1 MTKGTK
7 IESRDI
13 RIMLQ
18 TFRYIYGC
26 DTFKIHR
33 DFIADYFDITVA
45 SVAQYMSGLAKKETI
60 SLKVSD
66 DKIYTVTLT
75 CSDGLVFKKI
85 KDKTKEELN
94 ELTDEWLGKYKESHQ
109 QTYYDKNTNIK
120 YDTLE
125 DFLKAKR
132 QEQID
137 RENLIEVKLKEIFDK
152 LGIVYEYQHIE
163 IIKDENGEQHGY
175 IYDFLV
181 DIGGKKY
188 DVEIDGSSH
197 DGNEERDKERD
208 NLTRS
213 IGIEPIRFSTQ
224 MIYVLSYEVN
234 KGKLNKDDI
243 LGLIVN
249 DFSSIAKLWESENI
263 FYNRWFDCKEENKR
277 LQDLLIEEKDKRIQD
292 LQGLN
297 KTLQEANKTLQE
309 ANKTL
314 QELIEEKKRLKGEN
328 KRLQNLLDIKTI
340 QLSEAKYSISELNAI
355 LDDEEEHDSLFDA
368 KERQK
373 EVRDEMPREC
383 FLLSKKDVKLPF

>member
-75 CSDGLVFKKI
+75 YSDGLVFKKI

-175 IYDFLV
+175 IYDFLINI
-181 DIGGKKY
+181 DGKKY

-297 KTLQEANKTLQE
+297 KTLQEANKTLQD
-309 ANKTL
+309 
-314 QELIEEKKRLKGEN
+314 LIEEKKRLKGEN

>member
-243 LGLIVN
+243 LGLIVTSL
-249 DFSSIAKLWESENI
+249 SSIEVIWNAVRASCSTLL
-263 FYNRWFDCKEENKR
+263 DCKEENKR

-292 LQGLN
+292 IQGLN
-297 KTLQEANKTLQE
+297 KTLQEANKTLQD
-309 ANKTL
+309 
-314 QELIEEKKRLKGEN
+314 LIEEKKRLKGEN
-328 KRLQNLLDIKTI
+328 KRLQDLLDIKTI

-373 EVRDEMPREC
+373 EVRDEMDREC

>member
-75 CSDGLVFKKI
+75 YSDGLVFKKI

-137 RENLIEVKLKEIFDK
+137 MENLIEVKLKEIFDK

-175 IYDFLV
+175 IYDFLINI
-181 DIGGKKY
+181 DGKKY

-243 LGLIVN
+243 LGLIVTSL
-249 DFSSIAKLWESENI
+249 SSIEVIWNAVRASCSTLL
-263 FYNRWFDCKEENKR
+263 DCKEENKR

-292 LQGLN
+292 LIKVTKSYQD
-297 KTLQEANKTLQE
+297 
-309 ANKTL
+309 
-314 QELIEEKKRLKGEN
+314 LIEEYKKLQGEN

-355 LDDEEEHDSLFDA
+355 LDDEEEHNSLFNA

-373 EVRDEMPREC
+373 EVRDEMAREC

>member
-75 CSDGLVFKKI
+75 YSDGLVFKKI

-175 IYDFLV
+175 IYDFLINI
-181 DIGGKKY
+181 DGKKY

-243 LGLIVN
+243 LGLIVTSL
-249 DFSSIAKLWESENI
+249 SSIEVIWNAVRASCSTLL
-263 FYNRWFDCKEENKR
+263 DCKEENKR

-292 LQGLN
+292 LIKVTKSYQD
-297 KTLQEANKTLQE
+297 
-309 ANKTL
+309 
-314 QELIEEKKRLKGEN
+314 LIEEYKKLQGEN

-355 LDDEEEHDSLFDA
+355 LDDEEEHNSLFNA

-373 EVRDEMPREC
+373 EVRDEMAREC

>member
-75 CSDGLVFKKI
+75 YSDGLVFKKI

-175 IYDFLV
+175 IYDFLINI
-181 DIGGKKY
+181 DGKKY

-243 LGLIVN
+243 LGLIVTSL
-249 DFSSIAKLWESENI
+249 SSIEVIWNAVRASCSTLL
-263 FYNRWFDCKEENKR
+263 DCKEENKR
-277 LQDLLIEEKDKRIQD
+277 L
-292 LQGLN
+292 
-297 KTLQEANKTLQE
+297 
-309 ANKTL
+309 
-314 QELIEEKKRLKGEN
+314 
-328 KRLQNLLDIKTI
+328 
-340 QLSEAKYSISELNAI
+340 
-355 LDDEEEHDSLFDA
+355 
-368 KERQK
+368 
-373 EVRDEMPREC
+373 
-383 FLLSKKDVKLPF
+383 

>member
-75 CSDGLVFKKI
+75 YSDGLVFKKI

-175 IYDFLV
+175 IYDFLINI
-181 DIGGKKY
+181 DGKKY

-243 LGLIVN
+243 LGLIVTSL
-249 DFSSIAKLWESENI
+249 SSIEVIWNTVRASCSTLL
-263 FYNRWFDCKEENKR
+263 DCKEENKR
-277 LQDLLIEEKDKRIQD
+277 LQDLLIEEKDKRIQYLIKVTKSYQD
-292 LQGLN
+292 
-297 KTLQEANKTLQE
+297 
-309 ANKTL
+309 
-314 QELIEEKKRLKGEN
+314 LIEEYKKLQGEN

-355 LDDEEEHDSLFDA
+355 LDDEEEHNSLFNA

-373 EVRDEMPREC
+373 EVRDEMAREC

>member
-75 CSDGLVFKKI
+75 CSDGLVLKKI

-197 DGNEERDKERD
+197 DGNEERDNERD

-243 LGLIVN
+243 LGLIVTSL
-249 DFSSIAKLWESENI
+249 SSIEVIWNAVRASCSTLL
-263 FYNRWFDCKEENKR
+263 DCKEENKR

-292 LQGLN
+292 LQ
-297 KTLQEANKTLQE
+297 EANKTLQE

-314 QELIEEKKRLKGEN
+314 QDLIEEKKRLKGEN
-328 KRLQNLLDIKTI
+328 KRLQDLLDIKTI

-355 LDDEEEHDSLFDA
+355 LDDEEEHNSLFNA

-373 EVRDEMPREC
+373 EVRDEMTREC

>member
-197 DGNEERDKERD
+197 DGNEERDNERD

-234 KGKLNKDDI
+234 KGKLNIGDI

-263 FYNRWFDCKEENKR
+263 FYNRWFDCKEEKKR
-277 LQDLLIEEKDKRIQD
+277 LQDSLIEEKDKRIQD

-297 KTLQEANKTLQE
+297 KTLQEANKTLQD
-309 ANKTL
+309 
-314 QELIEEKKRLKGEN
+314 LIEEYKKLQGEN

-355 LDDEEEHDSLFDA
+355 LDDEEEHNSLFNA
-368 KERQK
+368 KERQNK
-373 EVRDEMPREC
+373 VRDEMTREC
-383 FLLSKKDVKLPF
+383 FLLSKNDVKLPF

>member
-75 CSDGLVFKKI
+75 YSDGLVFKKI

-175 IYDFLV
+175 IYDFLINI
-181 DIGGKKY
+181 DGKKY

-297 KTLQEANKTLQE
+297 KTLQEANKTLQD
-309 ANKTL
+309 
-314 QELIEEKKRLKGEN
+314 LIEEKKRLKGEN

-383 FLLSKKDVKLPF
+383 FLLSKKDIKLPF

>member
-243 LGLIVN
+243 LGLIVTSL
-249 DFSSIAKLWESENI
+249 SSIEVIWNAVRASCSTLL
-263 FYNRWFDCKEENKR
+263 DCKEENKR

-297 KTLQEANKTLQE
+297 KTLQEANKTLQD
-309 ANKTL
+309 
-314 QELIEEKKRLKGEN
+314 LIEEKKRLKGEN
-328 KRLQNLLDIKTI
+328 KRLQDLLDVKTS
-340 QLSEAKYSISELNAI
+340 QLSEANNTISQIESIL
-355 LDDEEEHDSLFDA
+355 
-368 KERQK
+368 
-373 EVRDEMPREC
+373 
-383 FLLSKKDVKLPF
+383 KKQ

>member
-243 LGLIVN
+243 LGLIVTSL
-249 DFSSIAKLWESENI
+249 SSIEVIWNAVRASCSTLL
-263 FYNRWFDCKEENKR
+263 DCKEENKR

-297 KTLQEANKTLQE
+297 KTLQEANKTLQD
-309 ANKTL
+309 
-314 QELIEEKKRLKGEN
+314 LIEEKKRLKGEN
-328 KRLQNLLDIKTI
+328 KRLQDLLDIKTI

-355 LDDEEEHDSLFDA
+355 LDDEEEHNSLFNA

-373 EVRDEMPREC
+373 EVRDEMAMEC

>member
-75 CSDGLVFKKI
+75 CSDGLVLKKI

-175 IYDFLV
+175 IYDFLINI
-181 DIGGKKY
+181 DGKKY

-243 LGLIVN
+243 LGLIVTSL
-249 DFSSIAKLWESENI
+249 SSIEVIWNAVRASCSTLL
-263 FYNRWFDCKEENKR
+263 DCKEENKR

-297 KTLQEANKTLQE
+297 KTLQEANKTLQD
-309 ANKTL
+309 
-314 QELIEEKKRLKGEN
+314 LIEEKKRLKGEN
-328 KRLQNLLDIKTI
+328 KRLQDLLDIKTI

-355 LDDEEEHDSLFDA
+355 LDDEEEHNSLFNA

-373 EVRDEMPREC
+373 EVRDEMTREC

>member
-75 CSDGLVFKKI
+75 YSDGLVFKKI

-175 IYDFLV
+175 IYDFLINI
-181 DIGGKKY
+181 DGKKY

-243 LGLIVN
+243 LGLIVTSL
-249 DFSSIAKLWESENI
+249 SSIEVIWNAVRASCSTLL
-263 FYNRWFDCKEENKR
+263 DCKEENKR
-277 LQDLLIEEKDKRIQD
+277 LQDLLIEEKDKRIQYLIKVTKSYQD
-292 LQGLN
+292 
-297 KTLQEANKTLQE
+297 
-309 ANKTL
+309 
-314 QELIEEKKRLKGEN
+314 LIEEYKKLQGEN

-355 LDDEEEHDSLFDA
+355 LDDEEEHNSLFNA

-373 EVRDEMPREC
+373 EVRDEMAREC

>member
-181 DIGGKKY
+181 DIGDKKY

-234 KGKLNKDDI
+234 KGKLNIGDI

-263 FYNRWFDCKEENKR
+263 FYNRWFDCKEEKKR
-277 LQDLLIEEKDKRIQD
+277 LQDSLIEEKDKRIQD
-292 LQGLN
+292 LIKVTKSYQD
-297 KTLQEANKTLQE
+297 
-309 ANKTL
+309 
-314 QELIEEKKRLKGEN
+314 LIEEYKKLQGEN

-355 LDDEEEHDSLFDA
+355 LDDEEEHNSLFNA

-373 EVRDEMPREC
+373 EVRDEMTREC
-383 FLLSKKDVKLPF
+383 FLLSKKNTNLPF

>member
-234 KGKLNKDDI
+234 NGKLNKDDI
-243 LGLIVN
+243 LGLIVTSL
-249 DFSSIAKLWESENI
+249 SSIEVIWNAVRASCSTLL
-263 FYNRWFDCKEENKR
+263 DCKEENKR

-292 LQGLN
+292 LQELN
-297 KTLQEANKTLQE
+297 KTLQEANKTLQD
-309 ANKTL
+309 
-314 QELIEEKKRLKGEN
+314 LIEEKKRLKGEN
-328 KRLQNLLDIKTI
+328 KRLQDLLDIKTI

-355 LDDEEEHDSLFDA
+355 LDDEEEHNSLFNA

-373 EVRDEMPREC
+373 EVRDEMTREC

>member
-243 LGLIVN
+243 FGLIVTSL
-249 DFSSIAKLWESENI
+249 SSIEVIWNAVRASCSTLL
-263 FYNRWFDCKEENKR
+263 DCKEENKR

-297 KTLQEANKTLQE
+297 KTLQEANKTLQD
-309 ANKTL
+309 
-314 QELIEEKKRLKGEN
+314 LIEEKKRLKGEN
-328 KRLQNLLDIKTI
+328 KRLQDLLDIKTI

-355 LDDEEEHDSLFDA
+355 LDDEEEHNSLFNA

-373 EVRDEMPREC
+373 EVRDEMTREC

>member
-243 LGLIVN
+243 LGLIVTSL
-249 DFSSIAKLWESENI
+249 SSIEVIWNAVRASCSTLL
-263 FYNRWFDCKEENKR
+263 DCKEENKR

-297 KTLQEANKTLQE
+297 KTLQEANKTLQD
-309 ANKTL
+309 
-314 QELIEEKKRLKGEN
+314 LIEEKKRLKGEN
-328 KRLQNLLDIKTI
+328 KRLQDLLDIKTI

-355 LDDEEEHDSLFDA
+355 LDDEEEHNSLFNA

-373 EVRDEMPREC
+373 EVMDEMTREC

>member
-197 DGNEERDKERD
+197 DGNEERDMERD

-243 LGLIVN
+243 LGLIVTSL
-249 DFSSIAKLWESENI
+249 SSIEVIWNAVRASCSTLL
-263 FYNRWFDCKEENKR
+263 DCKEENKR

-297 KTLQEANKTLQE
+297 KTLQEANKTLQD
-309 ANKTL
+309 
-314 QELIEEKKRLKGEN
+314 LIEEKKRLKGEN
-328 KRLQNLLDIKTI
+328 KRLQDLLDIKTI

-355 LDDEEEHDSLFDA
+355 LDDEEEHNSLFNA

-373 EVRDEMPREC
+373 EVRDEMTREC

>member
-1 MTKGTK
+1 MKEHTEK
-7 IESRDI
+7 IY
-13 RIMLQ
+13 MLLTALSKVFDSK
-18 TFRYIYGC
+18 TF
-26 DTFKIHR
+26 DIHR
-33 DFIADYFDITVA
+33 DTIAEILSITNGKVTLC
-45 SVAQYMSGLAKKETI
+45 MK
-60 SLKVSD
+60 SLKEKHEVID
-66 DKIYTVTLT
+66 FNITDEREYTVTLIKPSEGIYDDALKRFKECIKKLDET
-75 CSDGLVFKKI
+75 SLNNYKKLLERQKMKEKEAQHEGLKRFL
-85 KDKTKEELN
+85 EE
-94 ELTDEWLGKYKESHQ
+94 
-109 QTYYDKNTNIK
+109 
-120 YDTLE
+120 
-125 DFLKAKR
+125 KR
-132 QEQID
+132 KEQI
-137 RENLIEVKLKEIFDK
+137 EKANKTEMVLKEIFDK

-163 IIKDENGEQHGY
+163 IIKDENDEQHGY
-175 IYDFLV
+175 IYDFFV
-181 DIGGKKY
+181 VIDGKKY

-234 KGKLNKDDI
+234 KGKLNIGDI

-297 KTLQEANKTLQE
+297 KTLQGLNKTLQE

-314 QELIEEKKRLKGEN
+314 QDLIEEKKRLKGEN
-328 KRLQNLLDIKTI
+328 KRLQDLLDVKTS

-355 LDDEEEHDSLFDA
+355 LDDEEEHNSLFNA

-373 EVRDEMPREC
+373 EVRDEMTREC
-383 FLLSKKDVKLPF
+383 FLLSKKNTNLPF

>member
-243 LGLIVN
+243 LGLIVTSL
-249 DFSSIAKLWESENI
+249 SSIEVIWNAVRASCSTLL
-263 FYNRWFDCKEENKR
+263 DCKEENKR

-297 KTLQEANKTLQE
+297 KTLQD
-309 ANKTL
+309 
-314 QELIEEKKRLKGEN
+314 LIEEKKRLKGEN
-328 KRLQNLLDIKTI
+328 KRLQDLLDIKTI

-355 LDDEEEHDSLFDA
+355 LDDEEEHNSLFNA

-373 EVRDEMPREC
+373 EVRDEMTREC

>member
-75 CSDGLVFKKI
+75 YSDGLVLKKI

-175 IYDFLV
+175 IYDFLINI
-181 DIGGKKY
+181 DGKKY

-243 LGLIVN
+243 LGLIVTSL
-249 DFSSIAKLWESENI
+249 SSIEVIWNAVRASCSTLL
-263 FYNRWFDCKEENKR
+263 DCKEENKR

-292 LQGLN
+292 LIKVTKSYQD
-297 KTLQEANKTLQE
+297 
-309 ANKTL
+309 
-314 QELIEEKKRLKGEN
+314 LIEEYKKLQGEN

-355 LDDEEEHDSLFDA
+355 LDDEEEHNSLFNA

-373 EVRDEMPREC
+373 EVRDEMAREC

>member
-163 IIKDENGEQHGY
+163 IIKDENVEQHGY

-243 LGLIVN
+243 LGLIVTSL
-249 DFSSIAKLWESENI
+249 SSIEVIWNAVRASCSTLL
-263 FYNRWFDCKEENKR
+263 DCKEENKR

-297 KTLQEANKTLQE
+297 KTLQEANKTLQD
-309 ANKTL
+309 
-314 QELIEEKKRLKGEN
+314 LIEEKKRLKGEN
-328 KRLQNLLDIKTI
+328 KRLQDLLDIKTI

-355 LDDEEEHDSLFDA
+355 LDDEEEHNSLFNA

-373 EVRDEMPREC
+373 EVRDEMTREC

>member
-243 LGLIVN
+243 LGLIVTSL
-249 DFSSIAKLWESENI
+249 SSIEVIWNAVRASCSTLL
-263 FYNRWFDCKEENKR
+263 DCKEENKR

-297 KTLQEANKTLQE
+297 KTLQEANKTLQD
-309 ANKTL
+309 
-314 QELIEEKKRLKGEN
+314 LIEEKKRLKGEN
-328 KRLQNLLDIKTI
+328 KRLQDLLDIKTI

-355 LDDEEEHDSLFDA
+355 LDDEEEHNSLFNA

-373 EVRDEMPREC
+373 EVRDEMTREC